1 MMIKGLDQLQRDLKQ
16 AQIAL
21 AELDGSLCTINF
33 DPFDPFDPASIE
45 HAIQEVSDTID
56 ERVGSYATNPF
67 VGPLIE
73 GMKENYRARI
83 IEQAAE
89 KRLTGESK

>member
-21 AELDGSLCTINF
+21 AELDGSLCTIN
-33 DPFDPFDPASIE
+33 FDPFDPASIE

>member
-1 MMIKGLDQLQRDLKQ
+1 MMIKGLDKLQRDLKQ

-21 AELDGSLCTINF
+21 KELDGTLCTINF
-33 DPFDPFDPASIE
+33 DPFDPASIE
-45 HAIQEVSDTID
+45 YAIKEVSDTID
-56 ERVGSYATNPF
+56 QRVGAYATNPF

-73 GMKENYRARI
+73 SMKENYRARI

>member
-1 MMIKGLDQLQRDLKQ
+1 MIKGLDKLQRDLKQ

-21 AELDGSLCTINF
+21 KELDGTLCTIN
-33 DPFDPFDPASIE
+33 FDPFDPASIE

-56 ERVGSYATNPF
+56 QRVGTYATNPF
-67 VGPLIE
+67 VVPLIE

>member
-33 DPFDPFDPASIE
+33 DPFDPASIE
-45 HAIQEVSDTID
+45 HAIQEVSDKID